1 MKFLD
6 LLDDAPGTNCEDR
19 LEALTRS
26 ACQPKPVK
34 RTELATRATTA
45 PAPKKTFFTSR
56 PSLRELMREYN
67 RPITSR
73 PPIRAE
79 KDRATV
85 EQEFNF
91 ERIDRILL
99 PSIPAKIL
107 RPARRC

>member
-6 LLDDAPGTNCEDR
+6 LLDDAPGTSCEEN
-19 LEALTRS
+19 LERLTRA
-26 ACQPKPVK
+26 ACQPRPAK
-34 RTELATRATTA
+34 RTEPAPRAAAA

-56 PSLRELMREYN
+56 PTLRELMREYN

-79 KDRATV
+79 KDPATA
-85 EQEFNF
+85 ELEFNF